1 MKLTEFLSPLT
12 IRYAV
17 EVSSKKRALELVGKI
32 AAEHLNAHFPCENE
46 HDEICP
52 VECFSNLFKR
62 EKLGSTA
69 LNYGVAIPHA
79 KLPQSEIALNKP
91 LAVFLQLAEPV
102 DYESAVHKDVD
113 LIYALLFPE
122 QSCEQYKVCLPE
134 IAQKLSDKGLLK
146 LLRSAESVDDIWQIL
161 LSADNR

>member
-32 AAEHLNAHFPCENE
+32 AAEHLNTQFSCENE
-46 HDEICP
+46 QDGICP

-62 EKLGSTA
+62 EKLGSTGI
-69 LNYGVAIPHA
+69 NNGVALPHA
-79 KLPQSEIALNKP
+79 KLPQSDIVLEKP
-91 LAVFLQLAEPV
+91 LAIFLQLAEPI
-102 DYESAVHKDVD
+102 DYESTDNKDVD
-113 LIYALLFPE
+113 LVYALLFSE
-122 QSCEQYKVCLPE
+122 QSCEQYKSCLPQ